1 MTDVEYTD
9 FVRSRITQLRLEKNV
24 AEHKMSLELGKSGSY
39 IRGITNGGS
48 LPSLK
53 ELFNI
58 IDYFGMTPSEFFAPL
73 ENKDSSYAKLCE
85 RLRGLNEADL
95 EKVSTFV
102 DWMSK

>member
-1 MTDVEYTD
+1 MSDVEYTE
-9 FVRSRITQLRLEKNV
+9 FVRSRITQLRLQKNV

-48 LPSLK
+48 LPSLR

-58 IDYFGMTPSEFFAPL
+58 MDYFGVSPSEFFAPL
-73 ENKDSSYAKLCE
+73 EKKDSAYARLCDKLRALE
-85 RLRGLNEADL
+85 ESEL

-102 DWMSK
+102 EWMHK

>member
-1 MTDVEYTD
+1 MTGHGYTD

-24 AEHKMSLELGKSGSY
+24 AEHKMSLDIGKSGSY

-58 IDYFGMTPSEFFAPL
+58 IEYFGMTPSEFFDPL
-73 ENKDSSYAKLCE
+73 EAKDSVYSKLCDK
-85 RLRGLNEADL
+85 LRTMDESEL

-102 DWMSK
+102 EWLES